1 MNTNAIDQRRRLA
14 EVQWRELQ
22 DSALPFIYIG
32 AGSCGLAAGA
42 ADTQA
47 AAEDFLKERG
57 AEARFI
63 RVGCIG
69 PCYLEPLMD
78 VRMPGRPRISYSNV
92 AAKDV
97 PRILGPFFDGKEIS
111 QGHLAGHFGDG
122 ELAGVPR
129 FFDMPMLKHQVR
141 IVLRNCGFIDPDD
154 LDQYLARDGYQ
165 GFEKALSLGG
175 QGVLD
180 EIKRSGLR
188 GPGFPPGGS
197 GRRAGTRR
205 PSSAT
210 SSATPTKAIRARS

>member
-1 MNTNAIDQRRRLA
+1 
-14 EVQWRELQ
+14 
-22 DSALPFIYIG
+22 
-32 AGSCGLAAGA
+32 
-42 ADTQA
+42 
-47 AAEDFLKERG
+47 
-57 AEARFI
+57 
-63 RVGCIG
+63 
-69 PCYLEPLMD
+69 
-78 VRMPGRPRISYSNV
+78 V

-188 GPGFPPGGS
+188 G
-197 GRRAGTRR
+197 TRR